1 MDVTIV
7 FLDIDP
13 WCIFGGYVN
22 GRYGYVVYVLEA
34 ICSGQIMSKRRTT
47 TFENCKQILG
57 CSLQVF
63 LPMDFCLFPWLIYK
77 VLHLSPCSNL
87 VLWGAICYTIFS
99 HLSSY
104 PDIEPT
110 SCLVTWTLCLS
121 VAPPHIPKYLVHL
134 CLVIRQVSPFDQN
147 FEMLKIYNFTHCRTL
162 LTVNLR
168 QCRIFLVEKP
178 WQQRFVQFLKIFRD
192 FSRNLEVSKL
202 FPSFVDLGCE
212 IHFSWDLS
220 YPL

>member
-1 MDVTIV
+1 VYFWWLCQWVDMDLQCMSWQPYILVNLYPSGALRPLKIV
-7 FLDIDP
+7 NKSLVVLCRCSLPIDP
-13 WCIFGGYVN
+13 
-22 GRYGYVVYVLEA
+22 
-34 ICSGQIMSKRRTT
+34 
-47 TFENCKQILG
+47 
-57 CSLQVF
+57 
-63 LPMDFCLFPWLIYK
+63 CLFPWSIYK

-104 PDIEPT
+104 PDNEPT

-121 VAPPHIPKYLVHL
+121 VTPPHIPKYLTHL
-134 CLVIRQVSPFDQN
+134 CLVIRQVSSSNQN
-147 FEMLKIYNFTHCRTL
+147 LEILKIHIFLHRRTL

-168 QCRIFLVEKP
+168 QCRILLVDKP
-178 WQQRFVQFLKIFRD
+178 RRWRFVQFLKIFRD